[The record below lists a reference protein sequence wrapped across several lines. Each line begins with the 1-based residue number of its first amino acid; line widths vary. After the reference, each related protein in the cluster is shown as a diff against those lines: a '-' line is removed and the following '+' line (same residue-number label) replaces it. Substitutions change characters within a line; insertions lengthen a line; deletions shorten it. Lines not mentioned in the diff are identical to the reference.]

1 MREINMV
8 IKKIKIIFFILIT
21 YLVIQT
27 NLHSLENR
35 IILKIENQII
45 TSIDLE
51 NEIKYLTAL
60 NPSLKTLNKIEI
72 IEISKKSLV
81 KEKIKTPRTFIF

>member
-1 MREINMV
+1 MKDRFMREINMV
-8 IKKIKIIFFILIT
+8 IKKIKIIFYFY
-21 YLVIQT
+21 YLSLTKT

-60 NPSLKTLNKIEI
+60 NQALKH
-72 IEISKKSLV
+72 
-81 KEKIKTPRTFIF
+81 